1 MIGYFILSQAIS
13 IQLIWHIKVPDQ
25 NSLTHQ
31 TYDDETKLENNN
43 NLETKHKFIPSK
55 EMDVKIDLN
64 NLQGEM
70 DTKDPTIQ
78 TNKRIDFSS

>member
-1 MIGYFILSQAIS
+1 MIGNFILSQAIS
-13 IQLIWHIKVPDQ
+13 IQLIWHKKVQDQ

-31 TYDDETKLENNN
+31 TYDETKLENNN
-43 NLETKHKFIPSK
+43 NLETKHKFVPSK